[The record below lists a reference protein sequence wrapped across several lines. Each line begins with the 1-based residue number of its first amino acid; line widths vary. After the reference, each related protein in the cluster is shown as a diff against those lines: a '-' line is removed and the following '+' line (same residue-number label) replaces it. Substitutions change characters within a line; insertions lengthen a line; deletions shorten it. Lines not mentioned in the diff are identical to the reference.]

1 LHSLNRNVHLFSFFA
16 WDFVALLLSQYMK
29 GEIMEQISFDII
41 VKVLTGTADPGEEK
55 VFKTW
60 IDSSD
65 EHQSYYR
72 QFELIL
78 RQSGEAEKYSRLN
91 MQKAWMKIAEKAAL
105 PLEGQNNKRK
115 FLKRGITRVLI
126 RAAAIF
132 ILAYGLGGTTFYLLT
147 RNKQTPREEA
157 KYYSISAP
165 LGSKS
170 KIVLPD
176 SSIVWLNSGSELKYP
191 GAFENDRREVLLSG
205 EAYFDVSKNQEAPFY
220 VSVHEIKV
228 KVLGTKFN
236 IKSYP
241 DESTIET
248 TLEEGL
254 VHIGKA
260 GSSRNILLKPHQR
273 AVFVRKYGE
282 TNASGSGDGEL
293 RKVGLVDHIEQFFIF
308 EEADTDL
315 YTSWKDN
322 RLKFRSKSFED
333 MAVELERWF
342 GVKIHIENEGIKSKV
357 FTGSFDKENIEQVI
371 KALKV
376 TIKFDYEIDKNNVW
390 IK

>member
-1 LHSLNRNVHLFSFFA
+1 VGLCGSVVVSVHEG
-16 WDFVALLLSQYMK
+16 K
-29 GEIMEQISFDII
+29 IMEQISFDII
-41 VKVLTGTADPGEEK
+41 VRILTGTADPGEEK
-55 VFKTW
+55 IFRTW
-60 IDSSD
+60 IDSSE

-72 QFELIL
+72 QFELIME
-78 RQSGEAEKYSRLN
+78 RSREAEKYSRLN
-91 MQKAWMKIAEKAAL
+91 MQKAWMKITQKAAL
-105 PLEGQNNKRK
+105 PSGSQNDKGK
-115 FLKRGITRVLI
+115 FLKPGIGRILI

-132 ILAYGLGGTTFYLLT
+132 ILAYGLGGMTFYLLT
-147 RNKQTPREEA
+147 GNKQTPREEA
-157 KYYSISAP
+157 KYYSVSAP

-170 KIVLPD
+170 KILLPD
-176 SSIVWLNSGSELKYP
+176 SSTVWLNSGSELRYP
-191 GAFENDRREVLLSG
+191 GAFENDRREVFLSG
-205 EAYFDVSKNQEAPFY
+205 EAYFDVSRNQEAPFY
-220 VSVHEIKV
+220 VNANEIKV

-236 IKSYP
+236 VKSYP
-241 DESTIET
+241 DEGTIET

-260 GSSRNILLKPHQR
+260 GSSQNILLKPRQR
-273 AVFVRKYGE
+273 AVFIRKCGE
-282 TNASGSGDGEL
+282 INDPALGFSEL
-293 RKVGLVDHIEQFFIF
+293 RKAGPVDHIEQFFIF

-322 RLKFRSKSFED
+322 RLKFRSESFED

-357 FTGSFDKENIEQVI
+357 FTGSFDRENIEQVI

-376 TIKFDYEIDKNNVW
+376 TIRFDYEIDKNNVW

>member
-1 LHSLNRNVHLFSFFA
+1 MI
-16 WDFVALLLSQYMK
+16 LLLK
-29 GEIMEQISFDII
+29 FLRELQIRAR
-41 VKVLTGTADPGEEK
+41 KKYLGRGLTHRMSIGRIK
-55 VFKTW
+55 
-60 IDSSD
+60 
-65 EHQSYYR
+65 R
-72 QFELIL
+72 
-78 RQSGEAEKYSRLN
+78 SGEAEKYSRLN
-91 MQKAWMKIAEKAAL
+91 MHKAWAKIAQKAAL
-105 PLEGQNNKRK
+105 PLEDQNDKRK
-115 FLKRGITRVLI
+115 FLKPGITRILI

-132 ILAYGLGGTTFYLLT
+132 ILAYGLGGMTFYFLT
-147 RNKQTPREEA
+147 GNKQTPREEA

-176 SSIVWLNSGSELKYP
+176 SSTVWLNSGSELKYP
-191 GAFENDRREVLLSG
+191 GAFENDRREVFLSG

-220 VSVHEIKV
+220 VNANEIKV
-228 KVLGTKFN
+228 KVLGTRFN

-241 DESTIET
+241 DEGTIET

-260 GSSRNILLKPHQR
+260 GSSQIILLKPRQR
-273 AVFVRKYGE
+273 AVFVRTGGE
-282 TNASGSGDGEL
+282 INDPDPRFSEL
-293 RKVGLVDHIEQFFIF
+293 RKAGSVDHIEQFFIF

-322 RLKFRSKSFED
+322 RLKFRSKSFEN

-376 TIKFDYEIDKNNVW
+376 TIRFDYEIDKNNVW